1 MSAVSPQLQ
10 RIRSFSKVINAK
22 IDNYV
27 MDVKSVNRLF
37 VTGAFVCMIFTLLL
51 ASCREHKEIDNTDSG
66 RSMGEYR
73 PSPPRQNA
81 DGPSNLRKPNH
92 IDLNRQQE
100 LERFATGW
108 DNVSQNVIA
117 TEIFAEQKEIS
128 LAAVAK
134 LGGSDELLKMLDFLD
149 SNGAS
154 ALKQELLNGPL
165 GCIFTGERAKE
176 AREWLLT
183 VQDAKLREKLFRL
196 AGEGFSGIGFKEY
209 FEQSGAAGHNCQAA
223 LLTGYCVTLAKTDP
237 AAAVR
242 VYQEFGYP
250 KRIDNT
256 GMADVVAAFPPT
268 ADFLKFATE
277 TRADSFTLAKRTRAA
292 LLANWA
298 GVKPEQ
304 AAQYVVSDTAN
315 VHPDQM
321 GVVVRKWAETNP
333 EGARGWLE
341 KAPAVPARDDGW
353 AALAEHWVAKGEIV
367 KAWQN
372 VGQVSDFDRKVKLA
386 TEVFKEWEK
395 KDQAAAVKAWE
406 ELFPP
411 AR

>member
-1 MSAVSPQLQ
+1 MNIFVLLRGLLAVSLPGILFSCE
-10 RIRSFSKVINAK
+10 RSSK
-22 IDNYV
+22 
-27 MDVKSVNRLF
+27 
-37 VTGAFVCMIFTLLL
+37 
-51 ASCREHKEIDNTDSG
+51 DSG
-66 RSMGEYR
+66 SSTAGSQIGHVDDKMRADENSCDSSQGLKVESALPKVGDTECRCYVDVFAEEWDRAVSR
-73 PSPPRQNA
+73 PSGA
-81 DGPSNLRKPNH
+81 DILAKQR
-92 IDLNRQQE
+92 
-100 LERFATGW
+100 
-108 DNVSQNVIA
+108 
-117 TEIFAEQKEIS
+117 EIT

-134 LGGSDELLKMLDFLD
+134 LGGSEELLQLLDFL
-149 SNGAS
+149 SSKGAGD
-154 ALKQELLNGPL
+154 LRQELIDRHLSTV
-165 GCIFTGERAKE
+165 FTGPRAEK

-196 AGEGFSGIGFKEY
+196 AGEAFSGIGFKDY

-395 KDQAAAVKAWE
+395 KDHDAAVKAWE

-411 AR
+411 GK